1 MPGDP
6 LFKSPTEDTSVDSGK
21 REDVPEARVPAD
33 IRSGGPATLAV
44 VAAVNLIVRAFLG
57 AINL

>member
-6 LFKSPTEDTSVDSGK
+6 LFKSPNEDASVDSGK
-21 REDVPEARVPAD
+21 REDVPDACVPAD
-33 IRSGGPATLAV
+33 IHSGGPATLAV
-44 VAAVNLIVRAFLG
+44 AAAVSLIVRAFLG